1 MEKNEDDNNES
12 NNNSK
17 KKEGKLPFGSKENA
31 ITVLN
36 DLFKH
41 GQNLPFNSILGMSVD
56 ERQSKMHSALELTQ
70 TFLEN
75 KPSIVGWLRSN
86 VFEESECNVP
96 MALLFIA
103 LYEQHSLPHQ
113 KKTECDFSE
122 VYQFLY
128 KMTTNQPAPQLSHN
142 SATVLHKLLSEIIEE
157 VWPNTQPDLL
167 RYLKVSHHVMQQ
179 RTTQTSIDI
188 PPIARFVIVVE
199 IFSVFQN
206 AEFLFTEDGA
216 PSRFSPVVQHVA
228 VRCHVA
234 KSLCRVSA
242 RIAAVFPSMLGSNAS
257 IVVVLGNCSATFS
270 PAASCPPLLAVLGFP
285 PAAAINIRPA
295 SIFVGYPNL
304 DCTCD
309 PLHDK
314 RNVLKIARRKSYTV
328 KFIIS
333 NFTHFEL

>member
-167 RYLKVSHHVMQQ
+167 RYLSKIHIYSRSPIR
-179 RTTQTSIDI
+179 RTYT
-188 PPIARFVIVVE
+188 
-199 IFSVFQN
+199 
-206 AEFLFTEDGA
+206 
-216 PSRFSPVVQHVA
+216 
-228 VRCHVA
+228 
-234 KSLCRVSA
+234 
-242 RIAAVFPSMLGSNAS
+242 
-257 IVVVLGNCSATFS
+257 
-270 PAASCPPLLAVLGFP
+270 
-285 PAAAINIRPA
+285 
-295 SIFVGYPNL
+295 
-304 DCTCD
+304 
-309 PLHDK
+309 
-314 RNVLKIARRKSYTV
+314 RK
-328 KFIIS
+328 K
-333 NFTHFEL
+333 NDAG